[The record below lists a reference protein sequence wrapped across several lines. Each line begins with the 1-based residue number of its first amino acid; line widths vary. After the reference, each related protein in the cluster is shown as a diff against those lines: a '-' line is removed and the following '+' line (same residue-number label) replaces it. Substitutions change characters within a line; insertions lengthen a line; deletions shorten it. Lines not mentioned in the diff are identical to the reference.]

1 MKDFD
6 KALRHVLLFFGFSLI
21 FIGLYS
27 MISGTNVMLI
37 HSKTIIFIID
47 SCLLLLGIRVLIL
60 IFKLK

>member
-27 MISGTNVMLI
+27 MISGTKMM
-37 HSKTIIFIID
+37 
-47 SCLLLLGIRVLIL
+47 LIL

>member
-6 KALRHVLLFFGFSLI
+6 KALRNVLLFFGFSLI
-21 FIGLYS
+21 FIGLYAI
-27 MISGTNVMLI
+27 ISGKMLVGPRI
-37 HSKTIIFIID
+37 IIFIID

>member
-6 KALRHVLLFFGFSLI
+6 KTLRHILLFFGFSLI

>member
-6 KALRHVLLFFGFSLI
+6 KVLRHVLLFFGFSLI

-37 HSKTIIFIID
+37 HSKTIVFIID